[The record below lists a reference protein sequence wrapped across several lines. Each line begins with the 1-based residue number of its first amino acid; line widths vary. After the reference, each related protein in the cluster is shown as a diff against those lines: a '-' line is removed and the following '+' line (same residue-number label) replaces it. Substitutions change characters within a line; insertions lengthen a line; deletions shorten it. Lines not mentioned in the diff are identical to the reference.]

1 MLNKNIK
8 HIIYSFYTYTDKQT
22 AAPGGAIIWE
32 HFIEI
37 ITIILIFF
45 IIAML

>member
-22 AAPGGAIIWE
+22 AAPEGANNWRTFYRNNNN
-32 HFIEI
+32 H
-37 ITIILIFF
+37 LNIFHNSN
-45 IIAML
+45 A